1 MRLVVVLYLISTVS
15 ASAADP
21 KYPIASIP
29 PGLKENANVVIR
41 NEEMVFK
48 ILSKS
53 RAIFSVKSAYTI
65 LNEKGSRY
73 AVAVVPYDKLS
84 KINRFEA
91 AAYDATGKQI
101 KKLKNS
107 EIYDQSAFDGFS
119 LYSDNRLKAANVEQN
134 VYPYTVEFEYEIEY
148 KYLFFIPSYTLLQSE
163 NISLEKSSYTLIF
176 PKELEPRY
184 KTQNVSNKVVQQKT
198 SEGLESLHWQFEN
211 ITPLTF
217 ESNGPLREEMVTKIS
232 AAPSVFSYEGYEGNM
247 NSWTDFGRWINSL
260 NKGRDVL
267 PNETIEKIKQLT
279 SNLTTTEEKVNA
291 VYTYMQ
297 NKTRYVSI
305 QLGIGGHQPFEASVV
320 DNTGYGDCKAL
331 SNYTVAM
338 LAAIGVKANYVLI
351 RAGEDEAEM
360 NTDFPSSQ
368 FNHVIAAVPNGADT
382 LWLECT
388 SQTNPFGW
396 TGSFTGDRYAL
407 MITDEGG
414 KVVRTPSYP
423 ADVNTQIRT
432 ASVMLDLNGNATA
445 KVKTVYSGLQYE
457 NNGLDAVVTRQ
468 ADDHKKWIQKNTQ
481 IPSFDVGK
489 FSFKNIKDKIPSAE
503 VEVEYSLSR
512 LATVNGKRI
521 FLTPNL
527 MNRNTYIPEKLEKR
541 NTDIVIRTPYI
552 DEDVIEYTIPEAI
565 YPEFIPEASIIKS
578 RFGEYE
584 SSYKVDQG
592 KIIYSRKVKMN
603 KGEFPA
609 DSYNEFLEFY
619 KSINKAD
626 HAKIVLLNKT

>member
-1 MRLVVVLYLISTVS
+1 MRLIVLLSLITVIGY
-15 ASAADP
+15 AADP
-21 KYPIASIP
+21 KYPVVLIP
-29 PGLKENANVVIR
+29 AGLQENANVVIR

-65 LNEKGSRY
+65 LNEKGNRY
-73 AVAVVPYDKLS
+73 ATEVVAYDKLS

-91 AAYDATGKQI
+91 VAYDAMGKQI

-107 EIYDQSAFDGFS
+107 EFYDQSAFDGFS
-119 LYSDNRLKAANVEQN
+119 LYSDNRIKAANVEQN
-134 VYPYTVEFEYEIEY
+134 TYPYTVEFEYEIEY
-148 KYLFFIPSYTLLQSE
+148 KFLFFIPSYTLLHSE
-163 NISLEKSSYTLIF
+163 NVSLEKSSYTLVF

-184 KTQNVSNKVVQQKT
+184 KTQNVIKEVSQQKT
-198 SEGLESLHWQFEN
+198 AEGLESLVWRFEN
-211 ITPLTF
+211 VTPLTF
-217 ESNGPLREEMVTKIS
+217 ERNGPLREEMITKIS
-232 AAPSVFSYEGYEGNM
+232 AAPSAFSYEGYEGNM
-247 NSWTDFGRWINSL
+247 NSWTEFGHWINSL
-260 NKGRDVL
+260 NKGRDAL
-267 PNETIEKIKQLT
+267 PEETIQKIKQLT
-279 SNLTTTEEKVNA
+279 STLKTTEEKVKA
-291 VYTYMQ
+291 IYTYMQ

-338 LAAIGVKANYVLI
+338 LTAIGIKANYVLI

-360 NTDFPSSQ
+360 KTDFSSSQ

-407 MITDEGG
+407 MITEQGG

-423 ADVNTQIRT
+423 AQLNTQIRNAAVT
-432 ASVMLDLNGNATA
+432 LELNGNATA
-445 KVKTVYSGLQYE
+445 KVKTVYAGLQYE
-457 NNGLDAVVTRQ
+457 NNGLDAVVTKQ
-468 ADDHKKWIQKNTQ
+468 ADDHKKWIQKTTQ

-489 FSFKNIKDKIPSAE
+489 FSFKNNKDKIPSAE
-503 VEVEYSLSR
+503 VEVEYILNR

-527 MNRNTYIPEKLEKR
+527 MNRNSYIPEKLEKR
-541 NTDIVIRTPYI
+541 NTDIVLRMPYI

-565 YPEFIPEASIIKS
+565 YPEFVPEAVNIKS

-584 SSYKVDQG
+584 SSFKVDQG
-592 KIIYSRKVKMN
+592 KLIYSRKVKMN
-603 KGEFPA
+603 KGQFPA

-619 KSINKAD
+619 KSMNKAD
-626 HAKIVLLNKT
+626 NVKVVFVNKT